1 MHLRRVFIT
10 DQPQQLAQAKQLY
23 ARAIV
28 KDHVVI
34 FDGPFQSDHLH
45 LVKKDQS
52 QHNGHSG
59 QMRVDVFE
67 KIPLVVYLVCAV
79 IHTIISA

>member
-1 MHLRRVFIT
+1 MHLKRVFIT
-10 DQPQQLAQAKQLY
+10 DQPQQLAQAQQLH

-28 KDHVVI
+28 KNHVVL
-34 FDGPFQSDHLH
+34 FDGPFQSNHLH

-52 QHNGHSG
+52 QHNGHPG
-59 QMRVDVFE
+59 QMPVDVFE
-67 KIPLVVYLVCAV
+67 KIPVVVYIVCAV